1 MEKVA
6 CQCIFATLYIRS
18 DITPFILKHGTHNM
32 KTTRTKVRL
41 IGDILDCTSE
51 AASVAYVTKHAKSS
65 RSRVLRVM
73 GTLVEQGLMERMDNR
88 RVSVYK
94 ISQRGK
100 DFLQEY
106 RTFRQF
112 VESFGMSI

>member
-1 MEKVA
+1 M
-6 CQCIFATLYIRS
+6 YIRN
-18 DITPFILKHGTHNM
+18 DITPFILGCIPYNM
-32 KTTRTKVRL
+32 KTARTKVRL

-51 AASVAYVTKHAKSS
+51 AASVSYVTRHASSS

-73 GTLVEQGLMERMDNR
+73 RTLVEQGLMEQIDNKR
-88 RVSVYK
+88 TSVYR
-94 ISQRGK
+94 ISPRGK

-106 RTFRQF
+106 RTFQQF